1 MSAEASGA
9 RPPRRSVLPDAGS
22 AGVPLSAAIGVVS
35 LLAALALAAMATIFE
50 ITDRWTDD
58 IERSVTVRVR
68 GVSAQE
74 IERDVAAVLRVLE
87 TTGGVAGSRVI
98 DRAEAAELLAP
109 WLGSGGLPADFPVP
123 ALIAVEFARGADVD
137 LELLGARTK
146 AAAPGASVDD
156 HRAWNARLIASSR
169 TLQGAAVAVFL
180 VVLGAAAAVAS
191 FAARASLAA
200 NDEIVDVLHLM
211 GATDGYIAAAIQRRL
226 IVLAGVGAAGG
237 AIAACIFYAI
247 ASGLIRGAG
256 DGLLAAAGGGWG
268 VYLWTPLAP
277 LACVGAAILA
287 GRRAA
292 MRALAERL

>member
-1 MSAEASGA
+1 MSADETGA
-9 RPPRRSVLPDAGS
+9 RQPRRSVLPDAGS

-74 IERDVAAVLRVLE
+74 IDRDVAAVLRVLE

-237 AIAACIFYAI
+237 AVGACIFYAI

-256 DGLLAAAGGGWG
+256 DGLLAATGGGWG

-277 LACVGAAILA
+277 LACVGAAIFA